1 MEHPTAGHQ
10 SGNVNEAELVELVER
25 LRKEHKSR
33 TPKQGWRVHS
43 SALGR
48 WRRDRR
54 ERAALPPPAARS
66 RFRSTELQPQ
76 GRDKPTRTQPK
87 RDPMK
92 TLAGSFARLFSK
104 HIEENKNDLCSLLR
118 RKVDG
123 QDVPLEEIV
132 RAAREAGVDG
142 DGVDAIVVKMER
154 RRAAKIAAALLP
166 GIEREAAAIEAA
178 IRKEE
183 VSFEEAR
190 LRHGAA
196 VRPLNERQSEIEA
209 RKATATAA
217 KAEVLGENLLDPVH
231 HERLVKAR
239 AAVGALRGK
248 PDKLKGELTSRRAHI
263 SQMNSEMKAAGI
275 RPSDWRDK
283 TQSDFKAKHPE
294 ATCTINSPLRLLAAE
309 EELPAM
315 EKEYGD
321 VSEQLNA
328 ARAELA
334 NAEKAALES

>member
-1 MEHPTAGHQ
+1 M
-10 SGNVNEAELVELVER
+10 
-25 LRKEHKSR
+25 
-33 TPKQGWRVHS
+33 
-43 SALGR
+43 
-48 WRRDRR
+48 
-54 ERAALPPPAARS
+54 
-66 RFRSTELQPQ
+66 
-76 GRDKPTRTQPK
+76 
-87 RDPMK
+87 
-92 TLAGSFARLFSK
+92 TLAGSFARLFTK

-132 RAAREAGVDG
+132 RAAREAGIDG
-142 DGVDAIVVKMER
+142 AGVDAIVVKMER

-166 GIEREAAAIEAA
+166 GVEREAAAIEAA

-183 VSFEEAR
+183 ASFEDAR
-190 LRHGAA
+190 QRHGAA
-196 VRPLNERQSEIEA
+196 VRPLHERQAAIEA

-217 KAEVLGENLLDPVH
+217 QAQVLGEDLLDPVH
-231 HERLVKAR
+231 HARLQAAR
-239 AAVGALRGK
+239 VAVGGLRGK
-248 PDKLKGELTSRRAHI
+248 ADKLKGELTARRDHI
-263 SQMNSEMKAAGI
+263 SQMNREMKAAGI